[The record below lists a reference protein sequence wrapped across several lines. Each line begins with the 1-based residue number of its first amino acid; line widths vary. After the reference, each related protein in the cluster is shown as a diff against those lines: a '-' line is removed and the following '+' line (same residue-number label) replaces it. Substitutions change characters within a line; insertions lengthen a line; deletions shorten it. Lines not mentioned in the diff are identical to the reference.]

1 MAHDTRAEGVNN
13 RLSVFVHR
21 FGQYNCTRTPRM
33 RTNLCVLR
41 VVMNRCNSFVSDF
54 ACQAFLLAQV
64 KCKYT
69 LQWQSG
75 SSLVNR
81 NTFAVENISNG

>member
-1 MAHDTRAEGVNN
+1 
-13 RLSVFVHR
+13 
-21 FGQYNCTRTPRM
+21 
-33 RTNLCVLR
+33 
-41 VVMNRCNSFVSDF
+41 MNRCNSFVSDF